1 VKKKI
6 KGKMGGASGV
16 DRDEITITNGNMGRK
31 MLGRRG
37 MRYYTSVRCHVTGGT
52 SIKMLLLLRR
62 LLKSDSLEVG
72 GEGVLI
78 PDGCGRRRVDVGRG
92 RPICRSR
99 NCPLARSP
107 GDEGMRWWGRGSRRA
122 RSQRW
127 TLAKPHID
135 GPRPR
140 VVVVVVGGW
149 CRANDV
155 AAVIAGGSTAAL
167 SGGGAMTRTA
177 PKMLGGGGEV
187 VDVKSA
193 RREQWM

>member
-1 VKKKI
+1 
-6 KGKMGGASGV
+6 
-16 DRDEITITNGNMGRK
+16 
-31 MLGRRG
+31 
-37 MRYYTSVRCHVTGGT
+37 
-52 SIKMLLLLRR
+52 MLLLLRR

-78 PDGCGRRRVDVGRG
+78 PDGCGRRRVGVGRG
-92 RPICRSR
+92 QPICRSR

-127 TLAKPHID
+127 TLARPHID

-155 AAVIAGGSTAAL
+155 VAVCQ
-167 SGGGAMTRTA
+167 RTGR
-177 PKMLGGGGEV
+177 PVTCRRRGRRSRGRT
-187 VDVKSA
+187 S
-193 RREQWM
+193 RREIADRRARTGRMVC